1 MIDLKA
7 FRKANNLTQTE
18 LGDYLGIKKS
28 FVSAIETGKA
38 GLPEDKFTKLMD
50 NSQGWDTSMLI
61 AESDIHG
68 DVSMQA
74 YGQNNV
80 GKMVA
85 DAELSTLRREN
96 EMLRTQVEELKAEKE
111 KYWDMIQ
118 RLTAR

>member
-18 LGDYLGIKKS
+18 LGNYLGVKKS
-28 FVSAIETGKA
+28 FISSIETGKA

-50 NSQGWDTSMLI
+50 NTQGWDTSMLI
-61 AESDIHG
+61 AESTING
-68 DVSMQA
+68 DVIQA
-74 YGQNNV
+74 NGQNCV

-85 DAELSTLRREN
+85 DAEMSSLKKEN
-96 EMLRTQVEELKAEKE
+96 EMLRAQVDELKEEKE
-111 KYWDMIQ
+111 KYWEMIQ

>member
-7 FRKANNLTQTE
+7 FRKANNLTQTV
-18 LGDYLGIKKS
+18 LGDYLGVKKS

-38 GLPEDKFTKLMD
+38 GLPEDKFTRLME

-61 AESDIHG
+61 VDATIAG
-68 DVSMQA
+68 DVIQA
-74 YGQNNV
+74 NGQNNV

-85 DAELSTLRREN
+85 DAEISSLKKEN
-96 EMLRTQVEELKAEKE
+96 EMLRAQVDELKEEKE
-111 KYWDMIQ
+111 KYWEMIQ